1 MAMPHLSAERLYFIS
16 RARGHK
22 HQRDAAPIQLGQCL
36 LGFGKEAGA
45 MVQQGI
51 FKSREN

>member
-1 MAMPHLSAERLYFIS
+1 MPHLSAERLYFIA
-16 RARGHK
+16 RARGHE
-22 HQRDAAPIQLGQCL
+22 HQRDAAPIQFGQCL

-45 MVQQGI
+45 MVQQGV